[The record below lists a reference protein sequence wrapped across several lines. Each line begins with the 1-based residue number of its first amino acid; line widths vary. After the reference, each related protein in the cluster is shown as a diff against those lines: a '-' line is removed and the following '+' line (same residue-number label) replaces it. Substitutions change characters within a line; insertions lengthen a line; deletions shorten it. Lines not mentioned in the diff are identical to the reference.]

1 MRLILANAI
10 INMDRIVSTYIETD
24 GTLRLDCND
33 AAYIVRNIPENALQ
47 QIAVAYAQGK
57 TFLEFDTAILS
68 LEEDDG
74 NQQTD

>member
-10 INMDRIVSTYIETD
+10 INMDRIVSTYVEMD
-24 GTLRLDCND
+24 GTLRLDRDD

-47 QIAVAYAQGK
+47 QIAVAYARGK